1 MMMMITSMA
10 MVRSSLMSCSAPT
23 SSQVTSGTVA
33 KPSLLAEG
41 CTLARDA
48 WKSDMRMERPASSSS
63 DRVSV
68 LFSSCS
74 RQRGG
79 EVCCLC
85 LCDLSVCYS
94 LLHLSS
100 VCHSLLHLS
109 SVCHSLLHLSSVCH
123 SLVSLSSTCYSIFSG
138 APSLARCSSFHQNSV
153 HGAHGCFPAQSHEV
167 GPHVARSEAGQLLEV
182 KVLRQLQLPTQRLQD
197 PAEQRIRDPQ
207 ADLSV
212 EAPRSAQGGVQGVRP
227 VGGPDH
233 HHLSRH
239 RQTVQVCQEESS
251 TALSSTH
258 PRHSLGQQGLSTA
271 GGSVQ
276 EEAPGRNHPQAL
288 VHLRVTHVDQQ
299 LTHLLQQ

>member
-74 RQRGG
+74 
-79 EVCCLC
+79 
-85 LCDLSVCYS
+85 S

-197 PAEQRIRDPQ
+197 PAEQRIRFLLFKSSCFIRDPQ